1 MKIRLRNSGPGCL
14 MGPQLHG
21 RPNTGLGRS
30 IICQSARLRFT
41 ALVFTCIL
49 RLGLHDDGLD
59 GLFVEEGVIRG
70 GEFVVRWR
78 GGILDDFA
86 AEEPGMD

>member
-1 MKIRLRNSGPGCL
+1 LGYLRSCL
-14 MGPQLHG
+14 
-21 RPNTGLGRS
+21 RGLS
-30 IICQSARLRFT
+30 LRFG
-41 ALVFTCIL
+41 VIIFIL
-49 RLGLHDDGLD
+49 RPDLFDDGLD